1 MVNDSIFIHD
11 VSDRT
16 NKIKINKKI
25 KALDAIII
33 ETPMVGVKDFE
44 VEIRTSHQKK
54 TKTTKNNFTI
64 SDEFFYNP
72 LAQSNNI
79 NNSFIKTTK
88 DGFLIKT
95 GEYIIKETIKLT
107 GNLTIEEG
115 VKLLFAE
122 ETALI
127 VNGNLNLKGT
137 KDNQIYLKGINNN
150 LWKGI
155 YVYEGK
161 GNSIIN
167 FSNFENIRDL
177 DLGLINL
184 TGALNFYK
192 SDIIIKNSKIKN
204 IQGEDALNIIESQF
218 VIDNFKID
226 KTTSDGF
233 DSDFS
238 NGVIKNSEFTNIL
251 GDATDFSG
259 SEVEMNNIIFNYI
272 GDKSVSAGENSVIEI
287 DKIHS
292 INSTIGVASKDG
304 SRVDINNSKFTNIK
318 NYSLMTF
325 YKKVLSKTFNQ
336 C

>member
-1 MVNDSIFIHD
+1 MDHIIKQHEKIKISNEKPDDIQSNFFKEYIYFNHYENGKIKIKNLVNDSIFIHD

-72 LAQSNNI
+72 LAQRNNI

-167 FSNFENIRDL
+167 FSNFENIKNL

-184 TGALNFYK
+184 TGALNF
-192 SDIIIKNSKIKN
+192 IK
-204 IQGEDALNIIESQF
+204 
-218 VIDNFKID
+218 VI
-226 KTTSDGF
+226 
-233 DSDFS
+233 
-238 NGVIKNSEFTNIL
+238 
-251 GDATDFSG
+251 
-259 SEVEMNNIIFNYI
+259 
-272 GDKSVSAGENSVIEI
+272 
-287 DKIHS
+287 
-292 INSTIGVASKDG
+292 
-304 SRVDINNSKFTNIK
+304 
-318 NYSLMTF
+318 
-325 YKKVLSKTFNQ
+325 
-336 C
+336 